1 MSLPV
6 AFVDNV
12 DNFVNINI
20 NRLFYGL
27 FNILP
32 VDVIHVI

>member
-1 MSLPV
+1 MSLPA

-20 NRLFYGL
+20 NRLFFGV

-32 VDVIHVI
+32 VDVVQVI